1 MKSLQGGPASYHQ
14 RFRDCE
20 VYQISQIHQQWV
32 AWVAGSSKLSVMD
45 CGSFILV
52 LDHQNEFLCCRLLN
66 GPLDHVV
73 PCYNSA
79 TLPTFESGHETIA
92 VVNVNT
98 DAPTY
103 LFTSVARICCE
114 SFCFSIGKSTFFFAD
129 SKLGTCCFYD
139 TLRQLEVTTY
149 FRLVKYHISLPSS
162 NQMWQLELPIYYC
175 I

>member
-32 AWVAGSSKLSVMD
+32 AWVASSELSVMD
-45 CGSFILV
+45 YGSFILV
-52 LDHQNEFLCCRLLN
+52 LDHQNEFLCCRLLD

-73 PCYNSA
+73 PCHNA
-79 TLPTFESGHETIA
+79 TRPTFESGHETIA

-103 LFTSVARICCE
+103 LFTSVAKICCD
-114 SFCFSIGKSTFFFAD
+114 SFWFSIGKSIFFIC
-129 SKLGTCCFYD
+129 G
-139 TLRQLEVTTY
+139 LEVGNML
-149 FRLVKYHISLPSS
+149 FL
-162 NQMWQLELPIYYC
+162 
-175 I
+175 